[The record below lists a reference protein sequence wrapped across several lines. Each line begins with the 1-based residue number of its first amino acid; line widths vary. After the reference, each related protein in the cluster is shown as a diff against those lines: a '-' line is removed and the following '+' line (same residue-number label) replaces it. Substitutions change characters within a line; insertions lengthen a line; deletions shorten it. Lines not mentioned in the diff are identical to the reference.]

1 MALEQH
7 KKDQLKQKVLEAKRM
22 RDEMIKDA
30 HKRKIEA
37 EKAAKAHE
45 QELVSKLQ
53 NEIQQEKLMT
63 QKKRD
68 EEREYAKRVIL
79 ENELEK
85 KRRQQAQSEMK

>member
-1 MALEQH
+1 
-7 KKDQLKQKVLEAKRM
+7 M